1 LRHFCPFSGI
11 LDVNQ
16 TAKYGKIVKMKPP
29 KKAETRA
36 LIERLNIY
44 LRDNPTCKLEDA
56 ARILNIQSTRVRKW
70 KQFGWIEHQTEHQAK
85 RARAEEA
92 SRLLGTKPPPRPK
105 GRPKKQPPPTPEPA
119 QQEQPKTKQNTTVAG
134 EVASSFGSSG
144 DVISELDLLI
154 AKGQNLKISQLRSLI
169 KAHLMANVHD
179 SKSVSNYAAG
189 LKALSGVQDVELE
202 DIYENEQ
209 LMKIYVPA
217 EDSMRSIDVVEVDKI
232 EY

>member
-1 LRHFCPFSGI
+1 M
-11 LDVNQ
+11 NQ

-70 KQFGWIEHQTEHQAK
+70 KQFGWIEHQTEHQAR

-92 SRLLGTKPPPRPK
+92 ARLLGTKPPPRPK
-105 GRPKKQPPPTPEPA
+105 GRPKKQAPPAIEPS
-119 QQEQPKTKQNTTVAG
+119 QQELPKQKQNITASG
-134 EVASSFGSSG
+134 EVGPASS
-144 DVISELDLLI
+144 DDALSEIDLLI

-169 KAHLMANVHD
+169 KSHLMANVHD
-179 SKSVSNYAAG
+179 SKAVSNYAAG

-202 DIYENEQ
+202 DIYEAEQ
-209 LMKIYVPA
+209 LMRIYVPKEIA
-217 EDSMRSIDVVEVDKI
+217 IKKADVVEVDKI